1 MRLQDWAQPPHQ
13 WSPAQQTLALF
24 LSANLV
30 NAGNLAFNVLFG
42 RWLGPELFSDLAL
55 LLTIKLSLMSLF
67 VALQIRITD
76 YAANMQE
83 ADRHH
88 FHQWLSAKMRIMIL
102 IAAAVT
108 LPLIAAFYQFSNHLP
123 FSSHHLLPALA
134 LCFPVMVPL
143 CIKRGIAQGDMAIKA
158 IIGSVQAEMVVRL
171 FGSILAWQL
180 GFGLEGVALAIAASI
195 VAGWWF
201 AGTAPSTTPTYQH
214 TPTKNHWRLIS
225 IGLWPWAALQL
236 AQVLHLDSEAIAA
249 KINLTPLIAGQIA
262 ALDLMQRIFFFA
274 CFALS
279 AALIPLV
286 AKAMRDQQPIW
297 PAIKTIFLLIALC
310 AIGFLTALI
319 IAPNLVVSIMFGEA
333 FIAIAPTAWKAG
345 LTAIIFTLTYVIA
358 TLGMTLGKR
367 HIGYVLL
374 LFGVLQAAFFFAISS
389 HSAISADRFF
399 DLKIICQTLFCLYCL
414 FAVLMPQRK
423 RHALQGQ

>member
-1 MRLQDWAQPPHQ
+1 MNWQDWTRPLHH

-76 YAANMQE
+76 YAANMDKAE
-83 ADRHH
+83 RDD
-88 FHQWLSAKMRIMIL
+88 FSQWLNNQMRLLLL
-102 IAAAVT
+102 ITTALTV
-108 LPLIAAFYQFSNHLP
+108 PLIAAFYQFSSALP
-123 FSSHHLLPALA
+123 FSSAHLLPALA

-143 CIKRGIAQGDMAIKA
+143 CIKRGIAQGDMALKA
-158 IIGSVQAEMVVRL
+158 IIGSVQAEMAVRL
-171 FGSILAWQL
+171 LGSILAWQL

-195 VAGWWF
+195 FAGWYF
-201 AGTAPSTTPTYQH
+201 AGTRPVTTLSIDPSKSH
-214 TPTKNHWRLIS
+214 IKRIS
-225 IGLWPWAALQL
+225 MGLWPWAALQL

-286 AKAMRDQQPIW
+286 AKAIRSNHPIW
-297 PAIKTIFLLIALC
+297 PAIKTIFLLITLC
-310 AIGFLTALI
+310 AIGFLSAMI
-319 IAPNLVVSIMFGEA
+319 IAPQWVVSLMFGEA
-333 FIAIAPTAWKAG
+333 FLAIAPTAWKAG
-345 LTAIIFTLTYVIA
+345 LTAIIFTLTYFIA

-374 LFGVLQAAFFFAISS
+374 LFGIGQAIFFFVISS
-389 HSAISADRFF
+389 QSTITIDRFF
-399 DLKIICQTLFCLYCL
+399 DLKIICQLLFCLYCL
-414 FAVLMPQRK
+414 CAVLMPQRK
-423 RHALQGQ
+423 RHAVHGL